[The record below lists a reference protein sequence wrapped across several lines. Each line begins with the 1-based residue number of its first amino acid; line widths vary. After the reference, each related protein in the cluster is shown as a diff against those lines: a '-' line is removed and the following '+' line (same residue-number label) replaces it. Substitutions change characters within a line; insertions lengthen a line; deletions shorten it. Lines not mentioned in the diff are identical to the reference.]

1 MAYATRRFVLAIG
14 IALIGVCGSVAPA
27 TAAEQVPFTIV
38 EQVDMSEGGV
48 DTFVATGSLCPSGTF
63 VDEFDTV
70 ATAGRPSGRLNL
82 MGYATFT
89 CDDGSGTFI
98 MRKHVLIAYGED
110 GSFTNRGPVQLVGGT
125 GAYADIKGHGVDSG
139 SGVFGESAV
148 GVITGAVIED

>member
-1 MAYATRRFVLAIG
+1 M
-14 IALIGVCGSVAPA
+14 
-27 TAAEQVPFTIV
+27 PFTIV
-38 EQVDMSEGGV
+38 EQVDMSEAGV

-63 VDEFDTV
+63 VDEFDTI
-70 ATAGRPSGRLNL
+70 AAGRSSGRLNL

-98 MRKHVLIAYGED
+98 MRKHVHIAYAED
-110 GSFTNRGPVQLVGGT
+110 GSFTNTGPVQLVGGT

-139 SGVFGESAV
+139 RGVFGESAV